1 MAYFLGIGMQR
12 VGEKI
17 KIGLHSKIFNFK
29 VCQVGMLE
37 KYFMCLDFIAR
48 QNISSTLPLECIP
61 TQKIRKFCCPLF
73 CGLILIPYIN

>member
-48 QNISSTLPLECIP
+48 HNI
-61 TQKIRKFCCPLF
+61 
-73 CGLILIPYIN
+73 